1 MKHKLIFAPVVLALL
16 LSGCGFNLSRDL
28 RLAILAA
35 PPLIETLPLSPALK
49 SGLITDFTDIA
60 GRVADLGDCLKAGDG
75 KPADLICVQ
84 TLQGQVET
92 IISRGNFGSANNEK
106 LQRILSL
113 IRGIIASARIYYG
126 DGSATPSLTGEVVTE
141 DSIKAQIRALKAEMR
156 VE

>member
-1 MKHKLIFAPVVLALL
+1 MKRKLLLAPVILALL

-35 PPLIETLPLSPALK
+35 PPLIETLPLSAALK
-49 SGLITDFTDIA
+49 SGLITDFVDMS
-60 GRVADLGDCLKAGDG
+60 GRTADLGDCLKAGDG

-84 TLQGQVET
+84 SFEAQVET
-92 IISRGNFGSANNEK
+92 IINRGNFGNANNEK

-126 DGSATPSLTGEVVTE
+126 EVTAGLAPAQRVTE
-141 DSIKAQIRALKAEMR
+141 ESIKEQIKRLKAEMQVSR
-156 VE
+156 